1 MEASTPGKMTEDRVL
16 TEEFASRF
24 LVDVGKWSKLRSR
37 DRGLE

>member
-1 MEASTPGKMTEDRVL
+1 MLKDRVL

-24 LVDVGKWSKLRSR
+24 LADVGKWGKHRSR